1 MQPQRPNPGKESK
14 VSGSGR
20 GKTKNKPL
28 FRPAGTRAR
37 REPGWRYRRQV
48 ARPIRV
54 GIRAWLT
61 QNRQPF
67 TGSGALDG
75 SLAHAEPATSLTKS
89 PKLRRGQLSFLSRTP
104 ETGSRRT
111 ASEVQESSSVG
122 WRQAHEEPPPPD
134 RAGNQ
139 SQAHEEP
146 AVANAGHSQG
156 SLSGGVNR
164 VLRVTTN

>member
-1 MQPQRPNPGKESK
+1 MEVP
-14 VSGSGR
+14 
-20 GKTKNKPL
+20 
-28 FRPAGTRAR
+28 PAGGQADPGGHPSLAHT
-37 REPGWRYRRQV
+37 EPAGSLLR
-48 ARPIRV
+48 
-54 GIRAWLT
+54 
-61 QNRQPF
+61 PF
-67 TGSGALDG
+67 TGSGALDRHR

-146 AVANAGHSQG
+146 AMANAGHSQG
-156 SLSGGVNR
+156 SLSEGVNPSGR
-164 VLRVTTN
+164 GEAKDDKVVDHAESA